1 MFIQSPLRGSFLMR
15 LGNRA
20 RRKNGEANAVANARA
35 PAASSNVLKLPDAAI
50 PLNPPRNGATQ
61 VKLTTVND
69 AAMNT
74 VPRYPPWAARL
85 SRAVERALG
94 SVSSNSPNRL

>member
-1 MFIQSPLRGSFLMR
+1 MATLTMFIQSPLLGSFLMR

-20 RRKNGEANAVANARA
+20 SRKNGEANAAANASA
-35 PAASSNVLKLPDAAI
+35 PAASSAVPKFPDAAI

-74 VPRYPPWAARL
+74 VPRYPPLAARL
-85 SRAVERALG
+85 SRAVAIELG
-94 SVSSNSPNRL
+94 RVI